1 MSQSAEL
8 VIDARA
14 MLAEGPVWH
23 AQRQLLYWVS
33 ILASE
38 VHVFDPATNEDRAID
53 VGQFVGTVVPRK
65 SGGVIVAL
73 HHGIASLDLDTGDL
87 KVLADPEADQPGNR
101 FNDGKCDPAGR
112 FWAGT
117 MSLTYVEGAGSL
129 YMMDADLSVRP
140 MLGNVTISNGIVWSP
155 DRSTMYYIDTPTCEV
170 SAFDYAVETGAIS
183 NRRTAVRIP
192 KDLGGPDGMTIDAE
206 GKLWV
211 AVWGSGAVS
220 RWDPESGEMLG
231 AVSLPVTAVSACA
244 FGGPN
249 LDELYVTTAREG
261 MDEQALAEQPHAGG
275 VFRVKPGV
283 CGVEAFEFAG

>member
-33 ILASE
+33 ILAGE
-38 VHVFDPATNEDRAID
+38 VHVYDPATNEDRAID
-53 VGQFVGTVVPRK
+53 VGQLVGTVVPRK

-73 HHGIASLDLDTGDL
+73 HHGIASLDLVTGDL

-117 MSLTYVEGAGSL
+117 MSLSYVEGAGSL
-129 YMMDADLSVRP
+129 YVMDADLSVRP
-140 MLGNVTISNGIVWSP
+140 MLRDVTISNGIVWSP

>member
-14 MLAEGPVWH
+14 VLAEGPVWH

-33 ILASE
+33 ILAGE
-38 VHVFDPATNEDRAID
+38 VHVYDPATNEDRAID
-53 VGQFVGTVVPRK
+53 VGQLVGTVVPRK

-73 HHGIASLDLDTGDL
+73 HHGIASLDLVTGDL

-117 MSLTYVEGAGSL
+117 MSLSYVEGAGSL
-129 YMMDADLSVRP
+129 YVMDADLSVRP
-140 MLGNVTISNGIVWSP
+140 MLRDVTISNGIVWSP